1 MTRIANENGQVQLEL
16 LGIGSAKN
24 RALRANLEEAL
35 RQLELEA
42 PIQEVSSIE
51 QLLQYDI
58 SGIPALVV
66 NGKVVFQRVV
76 PSVEDIKIVLSV
88 LLQKEHQP
96 RPVKR
101 ILVPI
106 DFSET
111 AENAFHYG
119 LELAHFLGAGLQ
131 VLHVDSPAS
140 DLGHKL
146 QLDRPVNNRDYK
158 QRLIAALRDRHLRAK
173 ESMPELEKLDVRTEV
188 VSGQVVEE
196 ICRVASFEE
205 TDLVVMGTTGEGGLL
220 GNWFGSI
227 STQVARRASCPV
239 LLVPDGVR
247 FHQFD
252 RVVYASNYHP
262 MERRILPK
270 VVDFILPFGST
281 VYFAHIREQKQ
292 QAYQV
297 LPESENNVF
306 HQNGV
311 TFQLTTIE
319 SPDVI
324 EGLNCFAKDKDAKL
338 MIMMTTRRPFFED
351 LFHRSATR
359 RMIFNTRIPL
369 MIMHQ

>member
-1 MTRIANENGQVQLEL
+1 MTRIANENGQMQLEL

-24 RALRANLEEAL
+24 RALRANLDEAL
-35 RQLELEA
+35 SQLDMKVA
-42 PIQEVSSIE
+42 IQEVSSIE
-51 QLLQYDI
+51 ELLQYDI

-66 NGKVVFQRVV
+66 NGRVVFQRVV

-96 RPVKR
+96 RPVRR

-111 AENAFHYG
+111 AENAFRYG
-119 LELAHFLGAGLQ
+119 MELAHFLSATLHL
-131 VLHVDSPAS
+131 LHVDTPSS

-146 QLDRPVNNRDYK
+146 QLDQSVDNQSYK
-158 QRLIAALRDRHLRAK
+158 ERMIAALRDRYLHAK
-173 ESMPELEKLDVRTEV
+173 QANPELGSLDVRTEV
-188 VSGQVVEE
+188 VSGQVVQE
-196 ICRVASFEE
+196 IFRVAELE
-205 TDLVVMGTTGEGGLL
+205 DTDLLVMGTTGEGGLL
-220 GNWFGSI
+220 GNRFGSI
-227 STQVARRASCPV
+227 STQVARQAKCSV
-239 LLVPDGVR
+239 LLIPDGVG
-247 FHQFD
+247 FEPFD

-262 MERRILPK
+262 LEQRILPK

-292 QAYQV
+292 AEYQV
-297 LPESENNVF
+297 LPQAETKIF

-319 SPDVI
+319 SADVV
-324 EGLNCFAKDKDAKL
+324 EGLNCFAKEKDAKL
-338 MIMMTTRRPFFED
+338 MIMMTTQRSFFED
-351 LFHRSATR
+351 IFHRSATR